1 MNFNINKSEQ
11 LFDLLSRLSDFDYVV
26 NHVDDFTAQSRNDL
40 PIEST
45 YLFTGL
51 PSLVVLFGEL
61 NKIFPDKKFN
71 LIAHSYMKKTMEVI
85 NSKGIDNLS
94 LAVGMCGIAFAI
106 QSLKGETSNYSN
118 LQFSIN
124 SYILDGCRQ
133 ILEKG
138 TNFFE
143 LLNEEKYDLMFGLVG
158 IINYMLLFSD
168 NIIIENITKS
178 LLSLLINL
186 VKDKGIAGFSVYL
199 SNSSLPQH
207 SKVGKYINLGISHG
221 IAAFL
226 ILLIKSFKSGIIL
239 NYHEEIIDKISSWLI
254 EQKRYD
260 NSKFLFWPS
269 AIYFD
274 CEDNEYYRDAW
285 CYGTPGVAYSLLL
298 AGEFLKNNRIIIIA
312 IEGMKHSLIRQRSI
326 ISPTFCQGWAGLY
339 YLSKKFYFYTHEKYF
354 KEANN
359 IIKNN
364 ILSFYNTKNPFGF
377 KNIEYINGNKRSFN
391 NINLLSGVSGVL
403 LTIFANI
410 DSIESGVWEK
420 IFLMDA

>member
-207 SKVGKYINLGISHG
+207 S
-221 IAAFL
+221 
-226 ILLIKSFKSGIIL
+226 
-239 NYHEEIIDKISSWLI
+239 
-254 EQKRYD
+254 
-260 NSKFLFWPS
+260 
-269 AIYFD
+269 
-274 CEDNEYYRDAW
+274 
-285 CYGTPGVAYSLLL
+285 
-298 AGEFLKNNRIIIIA
+298 
-312 IEGMKHSLIRQRSI
+312 
-326 ISPTFCQGWAGLY
+326 
-339 YLSKKFYFYTHEKYF
+339 
-354 KEANN
+354 
-359 IIKNN
+359 
-364 ILSFYNTKNPFGF
+364 
-377 KNIEYINGNKRSFN
+377 
-391 NINLLSGVSGVL
+391 
-403 LTIFANI
+403 
-410 DSIESGVWEK
+410 
-420 IFLMDA
+420 